1 MRMRCS
7 PGPEL
12 QRAHR
17 PEAMQPVTVRK
28 PPIEKSQPPSGGPT
42 MYPSPVDISV
52 MPSRKETRSGSTSA
66 ISAYL
71 VKVHLYSG

>member
-1 MRMRCS
+1 M
-7 PGPEL
+7 
-12 QRAHR
+12 
-17 PEAMQPVTVRK
+17 RK

-66 ISAYL
+66 ISAYAA
-71 VKVHLYSG
+71 VSCGRGEATGHARSVGAAR